1 MAGTTVQ
8 ADTRT
13 SAALALSS
21 TTLAFGSTA
30 LLIAAVLVVL
40 RTVNSPA
47 HTAWPALLLLVPLGA
62 LMVVSH
68 HWRRPWIMLLH
79 LLVGPACIGLYSL
92 VILENAPAQIVES
105 PFILALPQMA
115 FVYTV
120 APNVLGVRSIVHI
133 ALAYVFGQVAV
144 LLAAL
149 TVGRFP
155 AFDFQTAAA
164 SLVILVVAVSN
175 LVLRRRALRDRR
187 AVERARREAE
197 AIAYQRELES
207 QVVALFH
214 DTVLS
219 ELTVLAARPPGP
231 LEPSQR
237 ASIER
242 DLTMIVEGTW
252 WPGDRAGSGGA
263 ASADGQLPAA
273 VAEIVRSARAEGV
286 EVEVRGDLGSLQRLS
301 AATTTA
307 LALALGQG
315 LVNVQRHSGASR
327 AEIVVDSAAE
337 AVVVMLADPGV
348 GFDAAS
354 VPGDRLGVSQ
364 SILGRIRDAGG
375 EAQLFTAPGDGT
387 AYILTL
393 PVASPAASSPASSP
407 SSSPSA
413 STTAGGAR

>member
-1 MAGTTVQ
+1 M
-8 ADTRT
+8 
-13 SAALALSS
+13 ALSS
-21 TTLAFGSTA
+21 TSLAFGSTA
-30 LLIAAVLVVL
+30 LLVAAVLVVL
-40 RTVNSPA
+40 RNVNSPA
-47 HTAWPALLLLVPLGA
+47 HNVWPALLLLVPLGA

-92 VILENAPAQIVES
+92 VILENAPEQIVES

-133 ALAYVFGQVAV
+133 ALAYLFGQTAV

-149 TVGRFP
+149 TVDRFP

-164 SLVILVVAVSN
+164 ALVILGVAVSN
-175 LVLRRRALRDRR
+175 LVLRRRAIRDRR

-197 AIAYQRELES
+197 AIAYQRELEA

-219 ELTVLAARPPGP
+219 ELTVLGSRPPGP
-231 LEPSQR
+231 LEPSQL

-252 WPGDRAGSGGA
+252 WPGDPAGSGGG
-263 ASADGQLPAA
+263 SGTDGRLPAV
-273 VAEIVRSARAEGV
+273 VAEAVRAARAAGV
-286 EVEVRGDLGSLQRLS
+286 EVEVLGDLGSLHRLS

-315 LVNVQRHSGASR
+315 LVNVQRHSGAGR

-337 AVVVMLADPGV
+337 AVVVMLADPGE
-348 GFDAAS
+348 GFDPSA

-364 SILGRIRDAGG
+364 SILGRIRAAGG
-375 EAQLFTAPGDGT
+375 QAQLFTAPGDGT

-393 PVASPAASSPASSP
+393 PVASTAPAIG
-407 SSSPSA
+407 
-413 STTAGGAR
+413 AGGPR